1 MADEAL
7 REAAAGIRDMAQGA
21 AAILNQQQ
29 RTRLP
34 PPSFDGTTDVD
45 EFLRRFEQVRVLN
58 KWEDAETE
66 LRFDMAV
73 TGAAKRGL
81 PEGTYTHRAGQL
93 RTRYQLTEQ
102 GASQLLKQV
111 SWNPKENIH
120 EFANYLKRLIQ
131 MAIPELG
138 EDGRMKRTIK
148 ELINALPDE
157 YQTLRWELNHRTPE
171 TVEATIDIIHQ
182 FSQLQPNTTTVRQV
196 KNDSMVELEARL
208 DQYMAQ
214 QNKMMQ
220 KLIETQGAMLEKLT
234 LSTASVQSR
243 PPRTAST
250 PVTCYACGERGHYA
264 RRCPQSRQGNE
275 LVRH

>member
-1 MADEAL
+1 
-7 REAAAGIRDMAQGA
+7 
-21 AAILNQQQ
+21 
-29 RTRLP
+29 
-34 PPSFDGTTDVD
+34 
-45 EFLRRFEQVRVLN
+45 
-58 KWEDAETE
+58 
-66 LRFDMAV
+66 
-73 TGAAKRGL
+73 
-81 PEGTYTHRAGQL
+81 
-93 RTRYQLTEQ
+93 
-102 GASQLLKQV
+102 
-111 SWNPKENIH
+111 
-120 EFANYLKRLIQ
+120 

-234 LSTASVQSR
+234 LSTTSVQSR
-243 PPRTAST
+243 PLELCQRQLPAML
-250 PVTCYACGERGHYA
+250 VEREGTM
-264 RRCPQSRQGNE
+264 QGD
-275 LVRH
+275 VRNLGRETN

>member
-34 PPSFDGTTDVD
+34 PHHLMALLMWMSFYADSNRSEYLIT
-45 EFLRRFEQVRVLN
+45 
-58 KWEDAETE
+58 
-66 LRFDMAV
+66 
-73 TGAAKRGL
+73 KRGL

-250 PVTCYACGERGHYA
+250 PVTCYACGERGHM
-264 RRCPQSRQGNE
+264 QGD
-275 LVRH
+275 VRNLGRETN